1 MRRESFVE
9 KLDHAGRRVGLG
21 VDHLQQCIALRRG
34 EGGDPVARR
43 PQRCES
49 GVEIGWRHFAALV
62 SVAAVPVAAH
72 LGSLSPPV
80 VTPADLQA
88 ARVAKLSPPVP
99 TSTPTPS
106 CAQADDLGRPA
117 LGDSEQY
124 SADKVVP
131 SNSSWLKRSDKR
143 TDVVRPMGDAFAES
157 EKKSTDAR
165 R

>member
-1 MRRESFVE
+1 MPDVAS
-9 KLDHAGRRVGLG
+9 DW
-21 VDHLQQCIALRRG
+21 ALIICSNALHCDAAKAAIRSTRSRG
-34 EGGDPVARR
+34 APNAAR
-43 PQRCES
+43 
-49 GVEIGWRHFAALV
+49 AASKSACVTSPL
-62 SVAAVPVAAH
+62 SCP
-72 LGSLSPPV
+72 LPPFPLPRIWGPSPPL

-143 TDVVRPMGDAFAES
+143 TDAVRPMGDAFAEVG
-157 EKKSTDAR
+157 EKVDRCPKIRAALAR